1 MPPHTGIRNWTVFK
15 RAIADDK
22 EFSKVSFS
30 MKRVAGSFAGELL
43 LQRNDYRDFRNKAL
57 KDNAF
62 NNIEAA
68 ILR

>member
-1 MPPHTGIRNWTVFK
+1 
-15 RAIADDK
+15 
-22 EFSKVSFS
+22 